1 LRRAFELP
9 WLRFLGRYSY
19 GLYIWHP
26 TAGVPLRMLGFDQ
39 RHVLALTHS
48 STAAVFIALAM
59 KMTVALAA
67 AMLSYHLLERPFLR
81 FKDRM
86 SAPRPAFSVP
96 TPARAKQRLL
106 DVFVAEREIVI
117 PRAAALADSKPLE
130 DVASDVS
137 GTNSGVSVDVE
148 VGYRPHP

>member
-1 LRRAFELP
+1 
-9 WLRFLGRYSY
+9 
-19 GLYIWHP
+19 
-26 TAGVPLRMLGFDQ
+26 
-39 RHVLALTHS
+39 
-48 STAAVFIALAM
+48 VFIALAM